1 MDGSFLFIQSTTLCH
16 FMGAFKPFT
25 LTLNTEREN
34 FNDAMLPVKSLF
46 VLVVTFYSVSL
57 LGPFYV
63 YRTPL
68 NISCR
73 AGFVVTKL
81 VNDWRF
87 WNVFI
92 SPSIL
97 NDSLAG
103 LRILGCM
110 FFLDRDFKIP
120 CQPFLSFQ
128 VCVDRCVIFL
138 IFLPLYVRNFFA
150 LEAFNTVSLHLIFAN
165 CTMT

>member
-1 MDGSFLFIQSTTLCH
+1 MDGSFLLIQSAILWR
-16 FMGAFKPFT
+16 FMGAFKPFR
-25 LTLNTEREN
+25 LIEIIERYD

-46 VLVVTFYSVSL
+46 VSVVTFCSVSL
-57 LGPFYV
+57 LGPFYL

-73 AGFVVTKL
+73 AGFMVTKL

-97 NDSLAG
+97 NDSFAG
-103 LRILGCM
+103 
-110 FFLDRDFKIP
+110 
-120 CQPFLSFQ
+120 
-128 VCVDRCVIFL
+128 
-138 IFLPLYVRNFFA
+138 
-150 LEAFNTVSLHLIFAN
+150 
-165 CTMT
+165 

>member
-1 MDGSFLFIQSTTLCH
+1 MDGSFLFIQSATLWH
-16 FMGAFKPFT
+16 FIGAFNPFR
-25 LTLNTEREN
+25 LIEIIERYD

-46 VLVVTFYSVSL
+46 VSVVTFCSVSL
-57 LGPFYV
+57 LGPFYC

-73 AGFVVTKL
+73 AGFVMTKL

-97 NDSLAG
+97 NDSLDG
-103 LRILGCM
+103 
-110 FFLDRDFKIP
+110 
-120 CQPFLSFQ
+120 
-128 VCVDRCVIFL
+128 
-138 IFLPLYVRNFFA
+138 
-150 LEAFNTVSLHLIFAN
+150 
-165 CTMT
+165 

>member
-1 MDGSFLFIQSTTLCH
+1 MDGSCLFIQSATLWH
-16 FMGAFKPFT
+16 FMVEFKPFT
-25 LTLNTEREN
+25 LPLRTERYD

-46 VLVVTFYSVSL
+46 VSVVTFRSVSL
-57 LGPFYV
+57 LGPFYL

-73 AGFVVTKL
+73 AGFMVTKL

-103 LRILGCM
+103 
-110 FFLDRDFKIP
+110 
-120 CQPFLSFQ
+120 
-128 VCVDRCVIFL
+128 
-138 IFLPLYVRNFFA
+138 
-150 LEAFNTVSLHLIFAN
+150 
-165 CTMT
+165 